1 MLTLPQIK
9 FVLALTL
16 CIGIAS
22 ALIATSE
29 VHRTSASRIG
39 QNDERQLE
47 NRIPKHVPLT
57 VKIRKEKEKAFQD
70 LNNDLW
76 ARELELEVTNTG
88 DKPIYEFY
96 LMLVTELK
104 WENGDSV
111 LFPIHYGR
119 AELGDYTVK
128 ARVDDVALKP
138 RESVVLKLHPGLVS
152 GWEKTRPKQNLP
164 NPKRIRVIFQI
175 LSFGDGTGYI
185 GEDGTAV
192 PRKID
197 PDTNSRNCAPPQRSG
212 PNARDSL
219 IALAPHIELN
229 AQNAL
234 PAVFLPVNFFAASS
248 AQPALSETAVV
259 TDPWLPVWMYFSQTS
274 PRTGLL

>member
-16 CIGIAS
+16 CIGIAT

-29 VHRTSASRIG
+29 VHRTAASSSG
-39 QNDERQLE
+39 QDNERQID

-57 VKIRKEKEKAFQD
+57 IKIRKEKEKAFKD
-70 LNNDLW
+70 LNNDFW
-76 ARELELEVTNTG
+76 ARELELEITNTG

-96 LMLVTELK
+96 LMLVTELR

-119 AELGDYTVK
+119 VELGDYTVK
-128 ARVDDVALKP
+128 ARADDVPLKAH
-138 RESVVLKLHPGLVS
+138 ESVVLKLHPGLVS

-164 NPKRIRVIFQI
+164 NPKRIRVLLQI

-197 PDTNSRNCAPPQRSG
+197 PSNSRNCEPTQRSG
-212 PNARDSL
+212 PYRAKVDDAKHQHVGRWAWD
-219 IALAPHIELN
+219 
-229 AQNAL
+229 
-234 PAVFLPVNFFAASS
+234 VFL
-248 AQPALSETAVV
+248 V
-259 TDPWLPVWMYFSQTS
+259 TTRQGSSQTKTPAGS
-274 PRTGLL
+274 NEACGCF